1 MATILEYKCP
11 ACGGA
16 MAFDSDLQKVK
27 CPYCDTEYEMEALKE
42 LDELCV
48 DGEDITWQEPQG
60 SQWQEDEK
68 AELRH
73 YVCQSCGGEIVTDA
87 TTAATA
93 CPYCDNP
100 VVLAPQV
107 SGALRPDCVIPFKLD
122 KEAAEAALLKHLSKK
137 PLLPK
142 LFKDQN
148 HIREIKGV
156 YAPFWL
162 YDAKVDGTFRYRAT
176 RVRSWSDSNYIYTE
190 TSHYSVHRSGN
201 LRFSGVPVDG
211 SQKMAD
217 ELMES
222 IEPYDLNEA
231 VDFQTAYLAGF
242 FADKYDVSMDDC
254 ALRANDRIRQ
264 STREAFE
271 QTALGY
277 TTLIPQSSNIRLDN
291 SRIRYALLPVWLL
304 HTNYRGTDYLFAMNG
319 QTGKFVGNLPV
330 DRAAFWKWWGIV
342 TAGAGALSLVIA
354 WLAGLM

>member
-27 CPYCDTEYEMEALKE
+27 CPYCDTEYEREALKE
-42 LDELCV
+42 LDEPCV
-48 DGEDITWQEPQG
+48 DGEDITWQNPQG
-60 SQWQEDEK
+60 SQWQEGEE
-68 AELRH
+68 AGLRH

-100 VVLAPQV
+100 VVLTQQV

-142 LFKDQN
+142 VFKDQN
-148 HIREIKGV
+148 HIREMKGV
-156 YAPFWL
+156 YVPFWL

-176 RVRSWSDSNYIYTE
+176 RVRNWSDSNYIYTE
-190 TSHYSVHRSGN
+190 TSHYSIHRSGN
-201 LRFSGVPVDG
+201 VQFSGVPVDG

-222 IEPYDLNEA
+222 VEPYDLTEA

-242 FADKYDVSMDDC
+242 FADKYDVSMDAC

-304 HTNYRGTDYLFAMNG
+304 HTDYRGTGYMFAMNG
-319 QTGKFVGNLPV
+319 QTGKFVGDLPV

-342 TAGAGALSLVIA
+342 TAGVSVLSVVIA
-354 WLAGLM
+354 WLAGLL